1 MSPNHDLLILR
12 PKEKAAAAPPIVS
25 VVDDEPTIQQL
36 FVKLCRLE
44 GLAVRTWTKGA
55 DFLTDFDASQPG
67 CLVLDLNLPDMT
79 GLQVLEQLAKRG
91 CQIPVVFMSGLANV
105 SQAVAALKLGSLDF
119 VEKPFAI
126 DDMLAAIRRAIESD
140 RQRRE
145 AEQQQLHLRERFAA
159 LTPRETEVMD
169 LVVQGH
175 ANKTVAAT
183 LGVSPKTVEVHR
195 ANVMRK
201 TGASSLAELVRMKIA
216 AH

>member
-1 MSPNHDLLILR
+1 MT
-12 PKEKAAAAPPIVS
+12 APPLVS

-36 FVKLCRLE
+36 FVQLGRLE
-44 GLAVRTWTKGA
+44 RLAVRTWTRGA
-55 DFLTDFDASQPG
+55 DFLAAFDESQPG
-67 CLVLDLNLPDMT
+67 CLVLDLNLPDMS
-79 GLQVLEQLAKRG
+79 GLQVLEQLAQRG
-91 CQIPVVFMSGLANV
+91 SQIPVVFMSGLAKV

-126 DDMLAAIRRAIESD
+126 DDMLAAIHRALDSDRERRATNL
-140 RQRRE
+140 
-145 AEQQQLHLRERFAA
+145 QQHHLRERFAA

-175 ANKTVAAT
+175 ANKIVAAT

-201 TGASSLAELVRMKIA
+201 TGANSLAELVRLKIA
-216 AH
+216 VR